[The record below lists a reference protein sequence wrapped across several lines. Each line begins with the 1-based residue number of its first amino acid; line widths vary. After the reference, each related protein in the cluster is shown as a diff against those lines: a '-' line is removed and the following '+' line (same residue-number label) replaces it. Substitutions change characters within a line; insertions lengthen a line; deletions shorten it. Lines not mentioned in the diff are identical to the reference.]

1 MKKSLFILIILYT
14 FSLSYQAEAFWLW
27 FPKTKKLINPKH
39 AAKDTPEEQY
49 KWAMRFF
56 KKKEYARAAEEF
68 TLLTAHF
75 KDSDLAP
82 EAQYYAGRSY
92 EEAGKPYPAFTAYQ
106 KTIDSYPFTKRIDEI
121 IEREYNLGR
130 DLYKKHSGKLMGKEL
145 MTDLDR
151 AGEIFKI
158 VRENAPFGIYADKA
172 QFMLGQCHK
181 KSEQYNEA
189 IDAFQLLV
197 DEYAKSNL
205 VEKAKYEVAQC
216 TYLASLKSDYDQELT
231 DEAIEEFKR
240 VAASQTGGVLT
251 EDAKAAVSLL
261 ENKKAKSLFKTAQF
275 YEKQKHY
282 KSAVIYYK
290 EIIKKYPESS
300 FSNFSIENLGK
311 IEMHFRQ
318 EAMMK
323 ESELD
328 AATGAGK
335 AKRPW
340 VSFE

>member
-1 MKKSLFILIILYT
+1 MKKFLFILIILYT
-14 FSLSYQAEAFWLW
+14 LSISYHAEAFWVW
-27 FPKTKKLINPKH
+27 SPKTKKFINPKY
-39 AAKDTPEEQY
+39 AAKDNPEEQY

-56 KKKEYARAAEEF
+56 KKKEYTRAAEEF
-68 TLLTAHF
+68 NLLTTHF

-106 KTIDSYPFTKRIDEI
+106 KTIDVYPFTKRIDEI

-130 DLYKKHSGKLMGKEL
+130 ILYEKHSGKLMGKEL

-151 AGEIFKI
+151 AAEIFKI
-158 VRENAPFGIYADKA
+158 VRGNAPFGAYADKA
-172 QFMLGQCHK
+172 QFMLGQCYK

-189 IDAFQLLV
+189 IAAFQQLV

-205 VEKAKYEVAQC
+205 AEKAKYEVAQC

-231 DEAIEEFKR
+231 DEAIEEFKK
-240 VAASQTGGVLT
+240 VAMIRAGGVLT
-251 EDAKAAVSLL
+251 EEAKEAVSLL
-261 ENKKAKSLFKTAQF
+261 ENKKAESLFKTAQF

-290 EIIKKYPESS
+290 EILNKYPGSLSSESA
-300 FSNFSIENLGK
+300 IENLGK
-311 IEMHFRQ
+311 IEMHFKQ

-328 AATGAGK
+328 AAMGIGK
-335 AKRPW
+335 AKKPW
-340 VSFE
+340 ISFE

>member
-1 MKKSLFILIILYT
+1 MKKSLFILIIVYT
-14 FSLSYQAEAFWLW
+14 FSISYQAEAFWVW
-27 FPKTKKLINPKH
+27 SPKTKKLINPKY
-39 AAKDTPEEQY
+39 AAKDNPEEQY

-56 KKKEYARAAEEF
+56 KKKEYTRAAEEF
-68 TLLTAHF
+68 SLLTTHF

-92 EEAGKPYPAFTAYQ
+92 EEAGKPYPAFVAYQ
-106 KTIDSYPFTKRIDEI
+106 KTIDVYPFTKRIDEI

-130 DLYKKHSGKLMGKEL
+130 TLYKKHSGKLMGKEL

-151 AGEIFKI
+151 AAEIFKI
-158 VRENAPFGIYADKA
+158 VRENAPFGVYADKA

-189 IDAFQLLV
+189 ITAFQQLV

-205 VEKAKYEVAQC
+205 AEKARYEVAQC

-231 DEAIEEFKR
+231 DEAIEEFKK
-240 VAASQTGGVLT
+240 VAMSRSGGVLT
-251 EDAKAAVSLL
+251 EEAKEAVSLL
-261 ENKKAKSLFKTAQF
+261 ENKKAESLFKTAQF

-290 EIIKKYPESS
+290 EVLNRYPRSS
-300 FSNFSIENLGK
+300 SSKSAMENLGK
-311 IEMHFRQ
+311 IEMRFKQ
-318 EAMMK
+318 EAMTK

-328 AATGAGK
+328 ATMGVGK
-335 AKRPW
+335 AKKPW
-340 VSFE
+340 ISFE